1 MNRLARL
8 FTWVLL
14 AGLFG
19 SVAVSVSR
27 AATPLLPTCSWPF
40 EVTGQGLS
48 NVATPDTNAT
58 YWVMP
63 LDTSRWRAVVIN
75 GTYPNARF
83 FNFNTYGATGALI
96 DSIVD
101 ANLQPIDANPFATP
115 TAVGSGNYTL
125 SIGSNASG
133 SENVLSTDSA
143 PFVFIVYRVYLA
155 DQGKDRTGG
164 VGLPAISLTDLSG
177 NTRNLQPCPFANA
190 ETSLPSLIFLLRA
203 AGFSNAANFLEQ
215 ILTLANRSAIAA
227 CSIGQPS
234 TAPVIFSTNVPGAN
248 FFPNPQTT
256 YFQTANVCYQ
266 ANEVLV
272 VRGKAPVYPDTYL
285 GGSVFQPAPGLM
297 GSIQLRYWSMCNND
311 GVIPYP
317 VVACQADVATNLD
330 TNQFYTYVI
339 SADPAPPS
347 WLPAGATWLPWGPT
361 ALPITLIFRAIM
373 QEPGFSVTGEYLPVG
388 ALCNETQ
395 VQNGGWQGCFAAA
408 GLPVNPP

>member
-1 MNRLARL
+1 VNRLVRL

-19 SVAVSVSR
+19 SVPVSVSR

-83 FNFNTYGATGALI
+83 FNFNTYSATGALI

-101 ANLQPIDANPFATP
+101 ANLQPGDANPFATP
-115 TAVGSGNYTL
+115 APAGSGNYIL

-133 SENVLSTDSA
+133 SENVLSTGGA

-164 VGLPAISLTDLSG
+164 VGLPAVSLTDLSG

-190 ETSLPSLIFLLRA
+190 ETSLPNLILLLRA
-203 AGFSNAANFLEQ
+203 AGFSNAANFLDQ

-227 CSIGQPS
+227 CSVGQPS
-234 TAPVIFSTNVPGAN
+234 PAPVIFSTNVPGAN

-256 YFQTANVCYQ
+256 YFQTTNVCYEP
-266 ANEVLV
+266 NEVLV

-285 GGSVFQPAPGLM
+285 GGSVFQPAPGLV
-297 GSIQLRYWSMCNND
+297 GPIQLRYWSMCNND

-339 SADPAPPS
+339 SADPAPPL

-361 ALPITLIFRAIM
+361 APPITLIFRAIM
-373 QEPGFSVTGEYLPVG
+373 PEPGFSVTGDYVPTG
-388 ALCNETQ
+388 ALCSQTH

-408 GLPVNPP
+408 GLPVNPL